1 MSPELK
7 SYIKTKEKL
16 LTDEFKLY
24 LNEEDHKA
32 FMLCTT
38 FASVDV
44 AARKIT
50 IRKWERNEYN
60 TSLDS

>member
-7 SYIKTKEKL
+7 NYIKTKEKL

-24 LNEEDHKA
+24 LNEEDHKV

-38 FASVDV
+38 FTSVDV

-60 TSLDS
+60 TQLDS